1 MNPAVLSVFGVEP
14 FRIGGNE
21 AFARELSIQLGR
33 HGWESILCFLSE
45 PPEAVR
51 RFLGLPNV
59 TFETLPGVE
68 GLALR
73 PSVGLA
79 RLVRRRRPAILHLHF
94 TGFVGPYPWL
104 ARLCGVEGVY
114 FTDQSSWPEGF
125 LPRRAPFWKR
135 AAVRLI
141 NAPLKRVVSVSEYG
155 RNCLTSFDLLPPH
168 AIERVYNAVDFSI
181 FGGTADGFRRKH
193 GIPDGRPLVIQV
205 SWIRPEK
212 GIADL
217 IETARRVIEQEPQV
231 HFAVVG
237 EGSWRE
243 EYQRRAEAAGLGGN
257 ITWTGLV
264 ENPFAEG
271 LYAAADVVCQLSR
284 WEEVFGWVI
293 AEAMAAGKPL
303 VATRVGGIPE
313 LVEHGET
320 GFLVNRGDAA
330 AAASSI
336 LTLLRDEELRETM
349 GDAGRRRVAE
359 RFEVT
364 KNVSRLVEIYG
375 IS

>member
-1 MNPAVLSVFGVEP
+1 MRRAVLSVFGVEP

-21 AFARELSIQLGR
+21 AFARELSRQLGR
-33 HGWESILCFLSE
+33 RGWESILCFLSE

-51 RFLGLPNV
+51 RFLALPNV
-59 TFETLPGVE
+59 SFETLPGSAD
-68 GLALR
+68 LAWQ
-73 PSVGLA
+73 PSADLV
-79 RLVRRRRPAILHLHF
+79 RLLRRRRPEILHLHF
-94 TGFVGPYPWL
+94 TGFVSPYPWL
-104 ARLCGVEGVY
+104 ARLCGVKRVF
-114 FTDQSSWPEGF
+114 FTDQSSWPEGYV
-125 LPRRAPFWKR
+125 PRRASLWKR

-141 NAPLKRVVSVSEYG
+141 NAPLNRALSVSEYG
-155 RNCLTSFDLLPPH
+155 RRCLTSHDLIPPR
-168 AIERVYNAVDFSI
+168 AIERVYNAVDFSMV
-181 FGGTADGFRRKH
+181 GGTGDEFRRKH
-193 GIPDGRPLVIQV
+193 GIPAERPLVIQV

-217 IETARRVIEQEPQV
+217 IEAARRVIEQEPQA

-243 EYQRRAEAAGLGGN
+243 EYQRQAEVAGLGGN
-257 ITWTGLV
+257 ITWTGLI

-271 LYAAADVVCQLSR
+271 VYSAADVVCQLSR

-293 AEAMAAGKPL
+293 AEAMATGKPL

-320 GFLVNRGDAA
+320 GFLVNRGDAG

-336 LTLLRDEELRETM
+336 LTLLRDPDLREKM
-349 GDAGRRRVAE
+349 GCAGRKRAAE
-359 RFEVT
+359 RFNLTE
-364 KNVSRLVEIYG
+364 NVGRVVELYG
-375 IS
+375 IA